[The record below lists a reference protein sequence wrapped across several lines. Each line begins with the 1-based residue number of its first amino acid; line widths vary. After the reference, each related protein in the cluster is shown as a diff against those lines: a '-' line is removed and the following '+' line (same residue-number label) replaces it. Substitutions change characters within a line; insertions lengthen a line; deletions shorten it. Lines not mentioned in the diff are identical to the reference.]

1 MKVLRGTLTFVL
13 GMVIGIILFV
23 LAIGGAVVA
32 LGTSITVGQ
41 LQSNFT
47 QEGPIAQDSDL
58 YNQTILD
65 AVKNVISDVQGFSS
79 GSVSLQTLYQHYGIS
94 ILNGISG
101 IDFTTKAFYT
111 TPVKDMLNDLS
122 IVVNSFTLNDMSKLA
137 DIDFSSFNL
146 PILDDNLDNNVKG
159 AIENIMGSLNGDL
172 SVRKIKDNFG
182 IDIGVGDNKLIATL
196 QDVSMSSFGAVVNAI
211 TLDKL
216 LEVDS
221 DSFIPKGDNL
231 VYQKVDRYEEV
242 SKADLSNA
250 NYSPALGV
258 ETYIAGAIDTD
269 GDGTTDKLVENELR
283 YIKKTVKNEDGTESE
298 KYVVDNSCY
307 GEDFSVDEN
316 ETTFYRHVEYVVA
329 TDASASPASL
339 YILAYANRIA
349 TFAGSN
355 YTLVSK
361 GFVPLTDITFATT
374 PKVNA
379 NKLNIQAVKYKLEDG
394 TYEESETFYIMD
406 AEITK
411 DSMLRTLDAGETA
424 DGKTPYLRIHKG
436 TSAQVLQ
443 IVSNMSVVELQ
454 NADNLLDQ
462 FTIGDVVDTTKPDTA
477 KAIIALKDC
486 KLSEIG
492 VKINDLKIDE
502 FIDIDDDS
510 APIMKALAKRECTL
524 KDLDTVANKLTIGEV
539 LSIEYDVYEE
549 ATDGAYVKCDVFV
562 AYNSYAHGDGVQLY
576 QKQADGTYS
585 AVASVADG
593 ETAYVAVE
601 RYRIY
606 NADTDGAA
614 TRYARTTQGA
624 TALALQQMARRGY
637 TLEEIGT
644 KLNDMF
650 FDELVRIES
659 GDNVLMKSLSK
670 KDATLDNISKVV
682 DTLKVDEVIEINE
695 TSSRLM
701 RSLKARDCLVT
712 DLGNIS
718 DQLTLAETT
727 DIAFYKYETNAN
739 GKYVK
744 VVEDKYVYCDGNE
757 YFESE
762 RFSKDDE
769 GNYVSA
775 ANGKY
780 AKAFYF
786 TLYNPVQHKGLV
798 TYTRT
803 TDETTL
809 GYNPSSAVL
818 QRMAYSTLGEFSDSF
833 GNLTLGDVMDIDA
846 DIYAQDATVNPDTS
860 YFYYDATNRL
870 FMRQGDSVPTTVTDD
885 HKNYK
890 VAVAGTSSSVIK
902 RLAYV
907 PVDDLSSAMEIVMK
921 DMLLSELVDVYEFS
935 TIESID
941 ETFDKDASTIDENDR
956 FIVGQVG
963 VEIDSEGNEKPYTYV
978 YDETGKYIARS
989 YAFVEAS
996 DALLAER
1003 KSGTVSF
1010 KYENTQLLSDL
1021 TSGTISGNI
1030 YYRGTKD
1037 GETYVYDNNATLCAY
1052 VAYKNPDLLNSTTK
1066 TTSDKLY
1073 KRVSALAAD
1082 ADAVTR
1088 DTYDNTT
1095 KDLYVLINGKYTLYE
1110 SSNLAHAGET
1120 IYQKQ
1125 EGSGTYY
1132 VSKSTP
1138 GVADDGVA
1146 DDPDYAYKND
1156 VLYAKQY
1163 CENIYVKDAN
1173 GAWVVINGKAEPYD
1187 ASVHDSSTARYKVVV
1202 GYLAQTNEVYN
1213 TTTTSGT
1220 TTYTNPLPHIT
1231 ARVTVENEKSE
1242 AVLRMIARK
1251 QVTIENINGVIK
1263 EATISDLMDVTEG
1276 SLFYDVRDSKLD
1288 DLSSDVEK
1296 KFSTMTMGQLISYAN
1311 ITDLEDGVKEVISD
1325 ITLENFFRSLSPSKT
1340 AGIVINL
1347 EKAYGYKV

>member
-182 IDIGVGDNKLIATL
+182 IDIGVEDNKLIATL

-221 DSFIPKGDNL
+221 DTFIPKGDNL

-242 SKADLSNA
+242 SKADLANA
-250 NYSPALGV
+250 NYSPALGI

-283 YIKKTVKNEDGTESE
+283 YIKKTVKSEDGTESE

-307 GEDFSVDEN
+307 GEDFSANEN

-329 TDASASPASL
+329 TNASASPASL

-361 GFVPLTDITFATT
+361 GFVPLTDITFTTT

-411 DSMLRTLDAGETA
+411 DSMLRTLDDGETA

-510 APIMKALAKRECTL
+510 APIMKALANRGCTL

-539 LSIEYDVYEE
+539 LNIEYDVYEE
-549 ATDGAYVKCDVFV
+549 ATDGAYVKCNVHV
-562 AYNSYAHGDGVQLY
+562 PYNSYAHGEGVQLY
-576 QKQADGTYS
+576 AKQADGTYS
-585 AVASVADG
+585 KVTAVADG

-614 TRYARTTQGA
+614 TRYNRTTQGA

-670 KDATLDNISKVV
+670 KDATLDNISEVV
-682 DTLKVDEVIEINE
+682 DTLKVDEVIEIDE

-701 RSLKARDCLVT
+701 QSLKARDCLIT

-727 DIAFYKYETNAN
+727 DIAFYEYTESTS

-744 VVEDKYVYCDGNE
+744 VVETDKYVFYDGNE

-762 RFSKDDE
+762 RYSKGDDGKYKE
-769 GNYVSA
+769 DA
-775 ANGKY
+775 DGKY

-786 TLYNPVQHKGLV
+786 TLYNPVEHKGLA

-803 TDETTL
+803 TDETEL
-809 GYNPSSAVL
+809 GYKPSSAVL

-846 DIYAQDATVNPDTS
+846 DIYAKDETVKVDTS
-860 YFYYDATNRL
+860 YFYYDAANRL
-870 FMRQGDSVPTTVTDD
+870 FMRQGDSIPTTVTDD

-956 FIVGQVG
+956 FIVNPVG
-963 VEIDSEGNEKPYTYV
+963 VEIDSEGNKKPYTYV
-978 YDETGKYIARS
+978 YDETGKYIARD

-996 DALLAER
+996 DALRTER

-1010 KYENTQLLSDL
+1010 KYEQTKVL
-1021 TSGTISGNI
+1021 TDIESGNI

-1037 GETYVYDNNATLCAY
+1037 GTTYVYDNNATLCAY
-1052 VAYKNPDLLNSTTK
+1052 VAYKNPSTSTPGE

-1073 KRVSALAAD
+1073 KRVD
-1082 ADAVTR
+1082 GTDYTF
-1088 DTYDNTT
+1088 DTYNNTG
-1095 KDLYVLINGKYTLYE
+1095 DLYVLINGKYVKYE

-1138 GVADDGVA
+1138 GVADDS
-1146 DDPDYAYKND
+1146 DYAYKND

-1173 GAWVVINGKAEPYD
+1173 GAFVVINGKAEQYD
-1187 ASVHDSSTARYKVVV
+1187 ASVHDSSTASYNKVV

-1213 TTTTSGT
+1213 TTSAGGT
-1220 TTYTNPLPHIT
+1220 TTYTNPLPHISE
-1231 ARVTVENEKSE
+1231 RVTVENEKSE

-1325 ITLENFFRSLSPSKT
+1325 ITLENFFRSLSPSET

-1347 EKAYGYKV
+1347 EKAYGYKA

>member
-1 MKVLRGTLTFVL
+1 MGYIMKVLRGTLTFVL

-32 LGTSITVGQ
+32 VGTSVTVGQ
-41 LQSNFT
+41 LQQNFT
-47 QEGPIAQDSDL
+47 EEGPIASDSDL

-65 AVKNVISDVQGFSS
+65 AIKNVVADVQGFSS

-101 IDFTTKAFYT
+101 IDFTTKDFYT
-111 TPVKDMLNDLS
+111 TPVKDVLNDLS
-122 IVVNSFTLNDMSKLA
+122 IVVNSFTLDDVSKLA
-137 DIDFSSFNL
+137 DINFSEFNL

-182 IDIGVGDNKLIATL
+182 IDIGVEDNKLIATL
-196 QDVSMSSFGAVVNAI
+196 QDVSMSSFGEVVNAI

-231 VYQKVDRYEEV
+231 VYQKVDIYEEV
-242 SKADLSNA
+242 SKTDLANA
-250 NYSPALGV
+250 NYSTTLGI
-258 ETYIAGAIDTD
+258 ETYIAGATDTD
-269 GDGTTDKLVENELR
+269 SDGTTDKLVEKELR
-283 YIKKTVKNEDGTESE
+283 YVKKTVKSEDGTESE

-307 GEDFSVDEN
+307 AEEFSVDEN

-329 TDASASPASL
+329 TNASASPASL

-349 TFAGSN
+349 TINGAN
-355 YTLVSK
+355 YTLISK

-374 PKVNA
+374 PDNKG
-379 NKLNIQAVKYKLEDG
+379 NKLDIQAVKYKLEDG
-394 TYEESETFYIMD
+394 TFEESETFYVMD
-406 AEITK
+406 AEINK
-411 DSMLRTLDAGETA
+411 DSMLRTLDEGEKA

-436 TSAQVLQ
+436 ASAQVLQ

-510 APIMKALAKRECTL
+510 APIMKALANRGCTL

-549 ATDGAYVKCDVFV
+549 APDGAYVKCDVFV
-562 AYNSYAHGDGVQLY
+562 PYNSYAHGESVQLY
-576 QKQADGTYS
+576 QKQEDGTYS
-585 AVASVADG
+585 EVTAVAEG
-593 ETAYVAVE
+593 ETSYVAVA
-601 RYRIY
+601 RYRLY
-606 NADTDGAA
+606 NSDTDGTA
-614 TRYARTTQGA
+614 TRYKRTTSGA

-637 TLEEIGT
+637 TLDEIGT
-644 KLNDMF
+644 KLNNMF

-659 GDNVLMKSLSK
+659 GDNILMKSLSK
-670 KDATLDNISKVV
+670 KDATLANISEIV
-682 DTLKVDEVIEINE
+682 DTLKVDEVIEING

-701 RSLKARDCLVT
+701 QSLKARDCLVT
-712 DLGNIS
+712 ELGNIS

-727 DIAFYKYETNAN
+727 DLAFYEYTESAN

-744 VVEDKYVYCDGNE
+744 VVEDKYIYCDGNK

-762 RFSKDDE
+762 RYSKDDK
-769 GNYVSA
+769 GNYVLDV
-775 ANGKY
+775 NGKY

-786 TLYNPVQHKGLV
+786 TLYNPVQHSGLT

-803 TDETTL
+803 TDETEL
-809 GYNPSSAVL
+809 GYAPSSAVL

-833 GNLTLGDVMDIDA
+833 GNLTLGDVMDIDV
-846 DIYAQDATVNPDTS
+846 DIYTQDAIVNPDAS

-870 FMRQGDSVPTTVTDD
+870 FMRQGDSVPTTVTETY
-885 HKNYK
+885 KNYK
-890 VAVAGTSSSVIK
+890 IKTAGTSSSVIK

-921 DMLLSELVDVYEFS
+921 DMLLSELVNVYEFS

-941 ETFDKDASTIDENDR
+941 ATFDKDTSTIGENDR
-956 FIVGQVG
+956 FIVDQVG

-989 YAFVEAS
+989 YAFAK
-996 DALLAER
+996 ANGTLLDER
-1003 KSGTVSF
+1003 KSGKVSF
-1010 KYENTQLLSDL
+1010 KYEQTKLISDL
-1021 TSGTISGNI
+1021 VSGSTTGNI
-1030 YYRGTKD
+1030 YYYGTKD
-1037 GETYVYDNNATLCAY
+1037 GTNVYDNNAILCAY
-1052 VAYKNPDLLNSTTK
+1052 VAYKNSSSLTE

-1073 KRVSALAAD
+1073 KRVD
-1082 ADAVTR
+1082 GTDYTR
-1088 DTYDNTT
+1088 DKYDNTT
-1095 KDLYVLINGKYTLYE
+1095 GDLYVLINGKYVKYD
-1110 SSNLAHAGET
+1110 SSNLAHADET

-1125 EGSGTYY
+1125 AESGKIYF
-1132 VSKSTP
+1132 VDKSTP
-1138 GVADDGVA
+1138 SVVGDDS
-1146 DDPDYAYKND
+1146 YAYKKTD
-1156 VLYAKQY
+1156 VIYAKQY
-1163 CENIYVKDAN
+1163 CENIYIKDAT
-1173 GAWVVINGKAEPYD
+1173 GAYVVINGKAEPYVEG
-1187 ASVHDSSTARYKVVV
+1187 VHTLDARYRIEI
-1202 GYLAQTNEVYN
+1202 GYLAQANEVYN
-1213 TTTTSGT
+1213 TTTTSGA
-1220 TTYTNPLPHIT
+1220 YTNPLPRIG

-1242 AVLRMIARK
+1242 AVLRMIARE
-1251 QVTIENINGVIK
+1251 QVTIENINDIIK
-1263 EATISDLMDVTEG
+1263 DAKISDIMDITEG
-1276 SLFYDVRDSKLD
+1276 SLFYRFKESKLN
-1288 DLSSDVEK
+1288 DLSSEVEK
-1296 KFSTMTMGQLISYAN
+1296 TFANMTMGQIIMYAN
-1311 ITDLEDGVKEVISD
+1311 ITDLNEGVKETVSD
-1325 ITLENFFRSLSPSKT
+1325 ITLENFFRSLT
-1340 AGIVINL
+1340 INNGIVVDL
-1347 EKAYGYKV
+1347 EKAYGYQA